1 MCAIG
6 GVMNVPKN
14 KTWQSGKKYSFVHA
28 HAGLAKRNIH
38 TALRKP
44 LSGDSK
50 GREEA
55 SFRIIC
61 KFGGELADV
70 ALPAMR
76 AADFLR
82 GL

>member
-1 MCAIG
+1 
-6 GVMNVPKN
+6 MNVPKN
-14 KTWQSGKKYSFVHA
+14 RTRQSGKKYSFVYT

-38 TALRKP
+38 TTLRKP
-44 LSGDSK
+44 LSDDSK
-50 GREEA
+50 GRDEI

-61 KFGGELADV
+61 KFDGELADV